1 MLHVARGDA
10 TDRLA
15 GHEDGAVSL
24 AHGRTGIHHPVLL
37 MHEDVGG
44 GGDGR
49 HLELAGASAPIQR
62 FDVLQ
67 HVLDLDALGLHL
79 ARSERVEHEG
89 VVGVRAVA
97 DTDQHRVSS

>member
-1 MLHVARGDA
+1 
-10 TDRLA
+10 
-15 GHEDGAVSL
+15 
-24 AHGRTGIHHPVLL
+24 